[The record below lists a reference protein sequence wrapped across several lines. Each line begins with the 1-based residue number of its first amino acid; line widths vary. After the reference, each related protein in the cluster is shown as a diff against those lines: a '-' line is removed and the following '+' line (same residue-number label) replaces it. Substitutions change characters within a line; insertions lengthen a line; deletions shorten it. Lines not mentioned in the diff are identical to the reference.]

1 SNGHRYTRQTTAT
14 TNNGQGEVH
23 RRCAAITNGH
33 GRPCG
38 DHNRNQCQRNDLSQ
52 YVIQERHTTP
62 GGPHGISDD
71 DPRER
76 IPAKPG
82 RQRENMFVLLNGF
95 NKMLGAE
102 AWRSGKYD
110 YIGKGDGLQIGVESI
125 ESSGFGHINFF
136 RGGYFLPFCVF
147 IFFTHQVFIALLDPI
162 LERVC
167 HRYQLDVLCR
177 TQSLGSSPGPSTA
190 TSDYSYFNG

>member
-1 SNGHRYTRQTTAT
+1 GSGQNF
-14 TNNGQGEVH
+14 TNTWSVGTQGFF
-23 RRCAAITNGH
+23 G
-33 GRPCG
+33 
-38 DHNRNQCQRNDLSQ
+38 
-52 YVIQERHTTP
+52 
-62 GGPHGISDD
+62 
-71 DPRER
+71 
-76 IPAKPG
+76 
-82 RQRENMFVLLNGF
+82 ENMFVLLNGF

-177 TQSLGSSPGPSTA
+177 TQSLGSSPSPSTA
-190 TSDYSYFNG
+190 TSDYSYFNGIIYGAIIPIGAKRAQCYATCNQAAGFKEVPASFLHLKNSFE